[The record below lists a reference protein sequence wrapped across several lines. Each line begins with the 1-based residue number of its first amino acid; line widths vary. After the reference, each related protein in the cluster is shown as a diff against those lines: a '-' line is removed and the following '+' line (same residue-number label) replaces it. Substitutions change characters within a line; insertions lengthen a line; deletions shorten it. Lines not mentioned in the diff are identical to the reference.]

1 MKLETENEKPQI
13 LQSTFQ
19 WNSKNRCCSVKR
31 NEWKTDERLIKQK
44 WDRSSTIRK
53 YKSQANLSNNIHTS
67 NDISQTG

>member
-31 NEWKTDERLIKQK
+31 NEWKTDERLIK
-44 WDRSSTIRK
+44 
-53 YKSQANLSNNIHTS
+53 
-67 NDISQTG
+67 